1 MNIRSVTLGI
11 NWKNQNQLDL
21 SEYINKFMK
30 VSRDRYNKKGYKI
43 RTCRLSMSPI
53 NEYSKF
59 SQASSRSIIDW
70 ISNLCDQVGI
80 RWFCVPFTLIDADN
94 PKKLID
100 TASEIISRNSNAFIN
115 MIVARNGIISDL
127 AVKESS
133 RLIRNISKISNNG
146 FDNFRVG
153 ISCNIEPHTPY
164 FPFAYHAGSDG
175 FSLALEIVD
184 ELLEIAEKNVG
195 NGLDSV
201 RVCML
206 EYLIKNLRDIDTIGK
221 NIESET
227 GIKFLGLDASLAPF
241 PNGDT
246 SVAKLVE
253 VLGVEDF
260 GSNGSLFITSYLT
273 DIIKT
278 SLAKSGVRYVGF
290 NGVMYSLLEDDYLA
304 LRNKQ
309 KNFTLDSLMLYSA
322 VCGCGIDMV
331 PVPGDIL
338 DEEVSAI
345 IFDIAALAA
354 TLNKPL
360 GVRILPVTGKS
371 SNELTN
377 FNYDFLVDTRI
388 MPVRNR
394 VFSSVFKS
402 SDRFIYLKKGN

>member
-1 MNIRSVTLGI
+1 
-11 NWKNQNQLDL
+11 
-21 SEYINKFMK
+21 MK
-30 VSRDRYNKKGYKI
+30 
-43 RTCRLSMSPI
+43 
-53 NEYSKF
+53 
-59 SQASSRSIIDW
+59 
-70 ISNLCDQVGI
+70 
-80 RWFCVPFTLIDADN
+80 
-94 PKKLID
+94 
-100 TASEIISRNSNAFIN
+100 
-115 MIVARNGIISDL
+115 
-127 AVKESS
+127 
-133 RLIRNISKISNNG
+133 
-146 FDNFRVG
+146 
-153 ISCNIEPHTPY
+153 
-164 FPFAYHAGSDG
+164 
-175 FSLALEIVD
+175 
-184 ELLEIAEKNVG
+184 
-195 NGLDSV
+195 
-201 RVCML
+201 
-206 EYLIKNLRDIDTIGK
+206 
-221 NIESET
+221 
-227 GIKFLGLDASLAPF
+227 
-241 PNGDT
+241 
-246 SVAKLVE
+246 
-253 VLGVEDF
+253 
-260 GSNGSLFITSYLT
+260 SNGSLFITSYLT

-360 GVRILPVTGKS
+360 GVRILPVIGKS